1 MRAASKVLNGN
12 LLFEYTALANA
23 PPAFAISGIYTAP
36 GSISV
41 AVVVSGKEILMSTST
56 LFINPNQKLIFR
68 QVFLAPAFVKSCFG
82 LPSFGLLVEYS

>member
-1 MRAASKVLNGN
+1 
-12 LLFEYTALANA
+12 
-23 PPAFAISGIYTAP
+23 
-36 GSISV
+36 
-41 AVVVSGKEILMSTST
+41 MSTST